1 MNILMYFR
9 DDYSNFSFD
18 NHVFIAGGNG
28 TGKTMMYNHMLSGF
42 DGKEKDMFLVDGLK
56 IKKSQFVALGISR
69 DNTLDE
75 EIKLSSKTYILSRLE
90 AFREYVSEEK
100 IRSSM
105 FEYFD
110 SIKELIEKEIFS
122 IPNFNIEFDFDKISS
137 NIFKAIE
144 YKIDDINFSELSTS
158 EKVNIQLEIYLNRL
172 ISVNDNTVLLIDDF
186 DSIYTKNKF
195 FEKVSYILSKI
206 KDFNTKC
213 IFFVKNED
221 IVYEL
226 VSSGHKVLFIDNNKL
241 VELPRYINFI
251 DEVYLY
257 SEKEIENKIEKIRK
271 EKEFDIIKN
280 YLK

>member
-172 ISVNDNTVLLIDDF
+172 IGVNDNTVLLIDDF

>member
-221 IVYEL
+221 IVYE
-226 VSSGHKVLFIDNNKL
+226 
-241 VELPRYINFI
+241 
-251 DEVYLY
+251 
-257 SEKEIENKIEKIRK
+257 
-271 EKEFDIIKN
+271 
-280 YLK
+280 

>member
-144 YKIDDINFSELSTS
+144 YKIDDINFFL
-158 EKVNIQLEIYLNRL
+158 NYQL
-172 ISVNDNTVLLIDDF
+172 
-186 DSIYTKNKF
+186 
-195 FEKVSYILSKI
+195 
-206 KDFNTKC
+206 
-213 IFFVKNED
+213 VK
-221 IVYEL
+221 
-226 VSSGHKVLFIDNNKL
+226 K
-241 VELPRYINFI
+241 
-251 DEVYLY
+251 
-257 SEKEIENKIEKIRK
+257 
-271 EKEFDIIKN
+271 
-280 YLK
+280 